1 MRLGRDIGALVIFI
15 ALVFAVAWIA
25 SAVTLPAIPGWYA
38 ELSKPSFTPPNQV
51 FGPVWSIL
59 YLMMA
64 VAGWLVWRSR
74 GPARNRALALF
85 GVQLALNLAW
95 SVLFFGLK
103 LIGPALI
110 EIFVLLAAISGTA
123 VAAYRI
129 SRAAALLLVPY
140 LAWVGYA
147 AALNAAIW
155 RLNS

>member
-1 MRLGRDIGALVIFI
+1 MTSGRDIGALAAFVI
-15 ALVFAVAWIA
+15 LVFAVAWVA

-38 ELSKPSFTPPNQV
+38 GLSKPPFTPPNQV
-51 FGPVWSIL
+51 FGPVWGIL
-59 YLMMA
+59 YLMIA
-64 VAGWLVWRSR
+64 LSGWLVWRSR
-74 GPARNRALALF
+74 SPARDRALVLF
-85 GVQLALNLAW
+85 GAQLALNLAW

-103 LIGPALI
+103 LVGPALI
-110 EIFVLLAAISGTA
+110 EILVLLAAISATA
-123 VAAYRI
+123 AAAFRA